1 MENPFVG
8 FNELSARWVNEKSW
22 TYRNVFQKPTA
33 PAGSSIILAFDGL
46 DTFAKVK
53 IDGHVI
59 LESDN
64 MFIANRVDISKAIE
78 AEGEHTLEI
87 DFDCALLRARE
98 RRKQHPDHKWVG
110 FNGDPARLSVRKAQY
125 HWGWDWG
132 PFLMTAGIWKEVRLE
147 VYSARVSDLWT
158 EVELAED
165 HAKAHIAA
173 FAEIEAGSSGASY
186 QATFTLRLQGQDIAK
201 EVVSPVNNV
210 ARTTFEVQNPSL
222 WWPNGYGN
230 QTLYEISVS
239 LEKEQDQLH
248 QVSKKFGIRTAEV
261 IQQPDKHGKSFF
273 FRINGV
279 DIFCG
284 GSCWIPADSLLTNIT
299 PDRYRK
305 WIELMAVGH
314 QVMIRYVCSIYV
326 GLVQII

>member
-1 MENPFVG
+1 LV
-8 FNELSARWVNEKSW
+8 
-22 TYRNVFQKPTA
+22 
-33 PAGSSIILAFDGL
+33 FDGL

-53 IDGHVI
+53 LDDQTI

-64 MFIANRVDISKAIE
+64 MFLAHRIDVTKLLE
-78 AEGEHTLEI
+78 AGGEHTLEI

-98 RRKQHPDHKWVG
+98 LRKQHPEHKWVG
-110 FNGDPARLSVRKAQY
+110 FNGDPARMSVRKAQY

-132 PFLMTAGIWKEVRLE
+132 PVLMTAGIWKEVRLE

-158 EVELAED
+158 EVDLAAD
-165 HAKAHIAA
+165 HATAQVSA
-173 FAEIEAGSSGASY
+173 FAELETSGDASY
-186 QATFTLRLQGQDIAK
+186 QATFTLSLAGQEIAK
-201 EVVSPVNNV
+201 QSSTPENNV
-210 ARTTFEVQNPSL
+210 AKVSFDVSNPSL
-222 WWPNGYGN
+222 WWPNGYGD

-239 LEKEQDQLH
+239 LEKEETQVQ

-284 GSCWIPADSLLTNIT
+284 GACWIPADSLLTNVT

-314 QVMIRYVCSIYV
+314 QVMVRYVILPFHSGVC
-326 GLVQII
+326 

>member
-1 MENPFVG
+1 
-8 FNELSARWVNEKSW
+8 
-22 TYRNVFQKPTA
+22 
-33 PAGSSIILAFDGL
+33 
-46 DTFAKVK
+46 
-53 IDGHVI
+53 
-59 LESDN
+59 
-64 MFIANRVDISKAIE
+64 MFIANRVDITKAID

-98 RRKQHPDHKWVG
+98 RRKQHPEHKWVG

-158 EVELAED
+158 EVELAGD
-165 HAKAHIAA
+165 HAKARIAV
-173 FAEIEAGSSGASY
+173 FAEIEAGSPDASHR
-186 QATFTLRLQGQDIAK
+186 ATFTLSLKGQDIAK
-201 EVVSPVNNV
+201 EVVSPENNV
-210 ARTTFEVQNPSL
+210 AKTTFEVQNPSL
-222 WWPNGYGN
+222 WWPNGYGD

-239 LEKEQDQLH
+239 LEKEHDQLH
-248 QVSKKFGIRTAEV
+248 QVSKKFGVRTAEV

-314 QVMIRYVCSIYV
+314 QVMIRYVGSTYGGAVEIT
-326 GLVQII
+326 